1 MCGRFAASRGPEDL
15 AGVFGVEQGDPAETV
30 VPDWNVAPTKTVQV
44 VLERPLKDAVSR
56 RPVRQLRHLKW
67 GLVPSWAASPDGAAR
82 MINARAETVQEKPS
96 FRRAFAARRCIVP
109 ADGYYEW
116 MTEPDERRLEVEG
129 KKKRARKQPYFVT
142 PADGS
147 VMAFA
152 GLYEFWRDPA
162 LPGDHPQAWWATCT
176 ILTTEAETT
185 PLAGQGAGTLVGQG
199 TGQSAGQDT
208 GQGAGHGTGTGPDTA
223 QGGERRGP
231 VAGPEQPARTGA
243 GGPRSLAAIHPRMPL
258 ILTPDRWDDWLDP
271 GHTDPARLAPLLEPP
286 PPGLVRAYPVST
298 AVSNVRNNGPE
309 LLTALEAPE
318 EGTLF

>member
-15 AGVFGVEQGDPAETV
+15 AGVFGVEKGDAPFRSETV

-44 VLERPLKDAVSR
+44 VLERPLKDAASR
-56 RPVRQLRHLKW
+56 RPVRQLRNLKW
-67 GLVPSWAASPDGAAR
+67 GLVPSWAKSPEGAAR

-185 PLAGQGAGTLVGQG
+185 PLAGQGQ
-199 TGQSAGQDT
+199 
-208 GQGAGHGTGTGPDTA
+208 A
-223 QGGERRGP
+223 QGEGDGSGAP
-231 VAGPEQPARTGA
+231 RT
-243 GGPRSLAAIHPRMPL
+243 LAAIHPRMPL
-258 ILTPDRWDDWLDP
+258 VLPPDRWDDWLDP
-271 GHTDPARLAPLLEPP
+271 GHTDPHRLAPLLDPP
-286 PPGLVRAYPVST
+286 PAGLVRAYPVST

>member
-15 AGVFGVEQGDPAETV
+15 AGLFGAEKWDPVETVTEPV

-44 VLERPLKDAVSR
+44 VLERPLKDAGTR
-56 RPVRQLRHLKW
+56 RPVRQLRNLTW
-67 GLVPSWAASPDGAAR
+67 GLVPSWAKSPEGAAR
-82 MINARAETVQEKPS
+82 MINARAETVHEKPS

-116 MTEPDERRLEVEG
+116 VTAADERQLEVEG
-129 KKKRARKQPYFVT
+129 RKKRPRKQPYFVT

-152 GLYEFWRDPA
+152 GLYEFWRDPS
-162 LPGDHPQAWWATCT
+162 LPGDHPKAWWATCT
-176 ILTTEAETT
+176 IVTTEAETT
-185 PLAGQGAGTLVGQG
+185 PLAGHEDGA
-199 TGQSAGQDT
+199 
-208 GQGAGHGTGTGPDTA
+208 
-223 QGGERRGP
+223 
-231 VAGPEQPARTGA
+231 AGPG
-243 GGPRSLAAIHPRMPL
+243 SLAEIHPRMPL
-258 ILTPDRWDDWLDP
+258 MLTADRWDDWLDP
-271 GHTDPARLAPLLEPP
+271 ARTEPGELTGLLTPP
-286 PPGLVRAYPVST
+286 PAGLVRAYPVST